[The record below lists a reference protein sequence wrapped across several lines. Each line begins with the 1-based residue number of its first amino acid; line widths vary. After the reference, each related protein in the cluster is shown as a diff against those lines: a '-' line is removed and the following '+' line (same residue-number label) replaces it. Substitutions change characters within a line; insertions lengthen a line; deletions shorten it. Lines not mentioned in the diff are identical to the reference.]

1 VSHRTWYCTLSVVAV
16 IGAIPLGLS
25 PLYAAESEPGTM
37 PLYVLKTILDS
48 PGCSSVDLSPDGTR
62 IYSRI
67 NYGDWDG
74 GYRVFDAATYA
85 QLCDYRPGTSVDSA
99 PWRGL
104 VSSDNSSLYMTAYYA
119 GAVKK
124 LSVASCPIAE
134 TAAIPVGSW
143 PAFMAFDSQ
152 RRFLYVCQGDPGTGV
167 FGSLQVI
174 DSNTDSVI
182 QGAPLYGEPYGV
194 SLSPGDEFVYV
205 GSGTTVASR
214 LYKIRTS
221 DLVKV
226 GTYVMLGNG
235 LYKRPFSLSP
245 DGGIAYVPDP
255 SGNGVHVVD
264 TLSMRQIA
272 FWPLAGIHGFFA
284 SPDGTHA
291 IVTGLASPLLRVLD
305 LSQHEVVQTLDMG
318 VNAEPHG
325 AAYWVWGGTIRC
337 VLLPVDTGVA
347 VLEADVTPPEPPSA
361 GPIAGPT
368 GPARAN
374 TVVDVSSTFT
384 DADSPDGHTAS
395 WNWGDGTES
404 DGLVSETNGS
414 GSVSGSHVY
423 AVGGIYTIVLTVTDK
438 DGGTGTAEYRDVI
451 IYDPSGGFV
460 TGGGWFDSPA
470 GALLADPAL
479 SGKSNFGFNF
489 KYKKGATQP
498 SGQLEFQFKQGHLDF
513 HSTSQDWLV
522 VAGAKAQCMGSGML
536 KKGGDDC
543 GFMLTA
549 VDGELAADGVDRLR
563 VQIWDKFT
571 GDVIYDSGV
580 VAGTLDLPAPIADGS
595 IVVHNRAGDVNGD
608 GYVNV
613 VDLMDL
619 AVSWGQTRGHAK
631 YNAACDLND
640 DGDIDVVDL
649 LTVVQD
655 WGN

>member
-1 VSHRTWYCTLSVVAV
+1 
-16 IGAIPLGLS
+16 
-25 PLYAAESEPGTM
+25 
-37 PLYVLKTILDS
+37 
-48 PGCSSVDLSPDGTR
+48 
-62 IYSRI
+62 
-67 NYGDWDG
+67 
-74 GYRVFDAATYA
+74 
-85 QLCDYRPGTSVDSA
+85 
-99 PWRGL
+99 
-104 VSSDNSSLYMTAYYA
+104 
-119 GAVKK
+119 
-124 LSVASCPIAE
+124 
-134 TAAIPVGSW
+134 
-143 PAFMAFDSQ
+143 
-152 RRFLYVCQGDPGTGV
+152 
-167 FGSLQVI
+167 
-174 DSNTDSVI
+174 
-182 QGAPLYGEPYGV
+182 
-194 SLSPGDEFVYV
+194 
-205 GSGTTVASR
+205 
-214 LYKIRTS
+214 
-221 DLVKV
+221 
-226 GTYVMLGNG
+226 
-235 LYKRPFSLSP
+235 
-245 DGGIAYVPDP
+245 
-255 SGNGVHVVD
+255 VD

-318 VNAEPHG
+318 ANAEPHG